1 MVPVLLPPYE
11 DETLLCWQ
19 RRLAS
24 VNGFQTPRQFVKA
37 FVLEEHPRAHG
48 ERRADALES
57 FSKFFENLH
66 VENTISDIF
75 LATTC
80 YGGLAPFLSKHQQ
93 TQYINTAFRS
103 NTLGS
108 SPHVLTSDK
117 YFCPDCWGEV
127 PFFHRSH
134 QIPGVRM
141 CNKHHR
147 LLHYYDEHHQEIACT
162 PNAPSKI
169 MEKYSAFVASL
180 LRIQPDADIQAT
192 KLAIVSELKSKGYH
206 PSADAYQKLAH
217 DMEEYSDYFAKGI
230 AYFLSDILGGSSY
243 IPVIST
249 IAFLCFLFPSVEDF
263 VSLLPSASDMSFAR
277 RLSDGHYILCSPM
290 RYNLLELQ
298 HKVCGTHFLTTAH
311 AFGSGWSCPVCD
323 AHKSNTEIFSKLVDY
338 TGNGEYKLMTPYN
351 GMSRSVEILHL
362 PCSTIS
368 NYIPVHFLGWRRC
381 PTCQRLQVNSHYIKL
396 FHLLKERFTSANVIF
411 AEDIVLPF
419 SDYGVKKSTLKGLL
433 RHKILSRIAAGI
445 YTFPG
450 ATFSI
455 DEIIFQRY
463 ISQNGDARGFY
474 FGRSF
479 AYQIGLLKAPPEVV
493 YITTNKEA
501 QTHGRKVC
509 FMGKAIYL
517 RGCKTDIT
525 VENVLVLQLLSLLP
539 NLVQY
544 SDYEKDETYRKLAH
558 HVLEKHINLNTCKQ
572 YYSMYPHWVPSCIA
586 EIERI
591 IANET
596 AQRQG

>member
-80 YGGLAPFLSKHQQ
+80 YGGLAPFLSKYQQ

-169 MEKYSAFVASL
+169 MEKYSAFVAGL

-192 KLAIVSELKSKGYH
+192 KQAIVSELKSKGYH

-249 IAFLCFLFPSVEDF
+249 IAFLCFLFSSVEDF
-263 VSLLPSASDMSFAR
+263 VNLLPSASDMSFAR

-298 HKVCGTHFLTTAH
+298 QMK
-311 AFGSGWSCPVCD
+311 
-323 AHKSNTEIFSKLVDY
+323 N
-338 TGNGEYKLMTPYN
+338 
-351 GMSRSVEILHL
+351 
-362 PCSTIS
+362 
-368 NYIPVHFLGWRRC
+368 
-381 PTCQRLQVNSHYIKL
+381 
-396 FHLLKERFTSANVIF
+396 
-411 AEDIVLPF
+411 
-419 SDYGVKKSTLKGLL
+419 
-433 RHKILSRIAAGI
+433 
-445 YTFPG
+445 
-450 ATFSI
+450 
-455 DEIIFQRY
+455 
-463 ISQNGDARGFY
+463 
-474 FGRSF
+474 
-479 AYQIGLLKAPPEVV
+479 
-493 YITTNKEA
+493 
-501 QTHGRKVC
+501 
-509 FMGKAIYL
+509 
-517 RGCKTDIT
+517 
-525 VENVLVLQLLSLLP
+525 SLL
-539 NLVQY
+539 Q
-544 SDYEKDETYRKLAH
+544 ST
-558 HVLEKHINLNTCKQ
+558 
-572 YYSMYPHWVPSCIA
+572 
-586 EIERI
+586 ERD
-591 IANET
+591 T
-596 AQRQG
+596 SL